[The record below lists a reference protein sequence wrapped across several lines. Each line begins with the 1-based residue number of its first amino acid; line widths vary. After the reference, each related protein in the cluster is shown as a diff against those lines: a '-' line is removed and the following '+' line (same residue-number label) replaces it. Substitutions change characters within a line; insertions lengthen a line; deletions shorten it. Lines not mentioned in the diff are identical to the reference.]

1 MDAIS
6 TEGEHVGIRRR
17 PRLPP
22 ERGVV
27 MSSQNLLIVIFLVAL
42 AVAMIGW
49 RTMLVMT
56 LTAGATL
63 AVLGLVE
70 IVSLLGAAT

>member
-1 MDAIS
+1 
-6 TEGEHVGIRRR
+6 
-17 PRLPP
+17 
-22 ERGVV
+22 